1 MKYPKKLNQEIKKL
15 NEFFYNWLNELF
27 EELEKCGK
35 ATLYINLYN
44 NEKFSIEKTIL
55 ELIPLDS
62 KDDFG
67 FLNQF
72 NKDYCKGMV
81 FFKLENP
88 IGDDFFYPNRS
99 YRFLEIPN
107 NFENSINVF
116 KIYTE
121 IYTIDWV
128 KTTKIECL
136 FNFLNRLFNTPFVCK
151 EHSII
156 KILKNLLEKEKD
168 INKILKEFYTFIEKD
183 EEHKNKIFSNN
194 TTSIT
199 NRTISSSNSNSGN
212 ESWRGKNPCDMSSQ
226 EYSDYCQWCANRSG
240 QYDCW

>member
-15 NEFFYNWLNELF
+15 NEFFCNWLNELF

-44 NEKFSIEKTIL
+44 DEKFSIEKTIL

-99 YRFLEIPN
+99 YRFLETSN
-107 NFENSINVF
+107 NFENFINVF
-116 KIYTE
+116 E
-121 IYTIDWV
+121 IYTIDWL
-128 KTTKIECL
+128 KTTTIECL
-136 FNFLNRLFNTPFVCK
+136 LNFLNELFETPFVCK
-151 EHSII
+151 EHNII
-156 KILKNLLEKEKD
+156 EILKNLLKKEKD
-168 INKILKEFYTFIEKD
+168 INKTLKELYTFIEKN
-183 EEHKNKIFSNN
+183 EHKIKLSSTSNN

-199 NRTISSSNSNSGN
+199 SNSNSSN

-226 EYSDYCQWCANRSG
+226 EYSDYCQWCAYRSG
-240 QYDCW
+240 QYDYW

>member
-15 NEFFYNWLNELF
+15 NEFFCNWLNELF

-44 NEKFSIEKTIL
+44 DEKFSIEKTIL

-99 YRFLEIPN
+99 YRFLETSN
-107 NFENSINVF
+107 NFENFINVF
-116 KIYTE
+116 E
-121 IYTIDWV
+121 IYTINWQ
-128 KTTKIECL
+128 KTTTIECL
-136 FNFLNRLFNTPFVCK
+136 FNFLNELFKTPFVCK

-156 KILKNLLEKEKD
+156 KILKNLLKKEKD
-168 INKILKEFYTFIEKD
+168 VNKTLKELYTFIEKN
-183 EEHKNKIFSNN
+183 EHKIKLSSTSNN

-199 NRTISSSNSNSGN
+199 SNSNSNSGN

-240 QYDCW
+240 QYDYW